1 MNLKPLI
8 GSAFFAVFASLPL
21 AATADILVPGTSD
34 PWLAGMP
41 NGSTASSGDSAPAQ
55 SSVFAGNFNA
65 GDILQF
71 TVSINLGAGPV
82 GYCPGCTSPTPDGTG
97 FNLHTTGAEN
107 GISNVNAPTNSL
119 IGVFL
124 GNDAPNGNPAP
135 ATLDFG
141 SLGTSFLM
149 LSPLLQ
155 QAFFIGDGLTGTGSG
170 TVQSFVAPTG
180 ATRLFLGTMDGFGW
194 YNNVGAYDVAI
205 NTRNPTVPLPGAL
218 PLILSGLG
226 LLGITLRK
234 RNVL

>member
-1 MNLKPLI
+1 MNLKPFISL
-8 GSAFFAVFASLPL
+8 ALFTVTMSLPL

-55 SSVFAGNFNA
+55 SPVFAGNFSA
-65 GDILQF
+65 GDILKF
-71 TVSINLGAGPV
+71 TVSINPAAGAV
-82 GYCPGCTSPTPDGTG
+82 GNCPGCTVPSPDGVG
-97 FNLHTTGAEN
+97 FFPHATGAEN
-107 GISNVNAPTNSL
+107 GISNVNAPLNSL

-124 GNDAPNGNPAP
+124 GNGAPNGNPAP

-155 QAFFIGDGLTGTGSG
+155 QAFFIGDGLTGTGTG
-170 TVQSFVAPTG
+170 TLQSFVAPAG

-205 NTRNPTVPLPGAL
+205 NVSNPTVPLPGAL

-226 LLGITLRK
+226 LLGVALRK
-234 RNVL
+234 GKTV